1 MKAKVMVSLFLVAGV
16 LLGTTL
22 SGFTA
27 ETYPSKPVRLVV
39 PFTPGGGTDIVAR
52 SVGQWLTKKWGQQ
65 VIIDNRPGGT
75 TIVGTEIVS
84 KSPADGYTLL
94 LASITFS
101 INPGMMKKLPYD
113 PLKAFIPITQ
123 TTFTPYLLAV
133 HPSLP
138 VRSVEELMASLRSKP
153 DVKLK
158 YGSSGTGGGQH
169 LAGELFKMKT
179 GIKNLVHVSYRGTGP
194 AITDLLG
201 GHIQVMFSTILSMI
215 EHVKTGTLR
224 GLAVSGAKR
233 VASIPNLPTI
243 AESGVPGYEAS
254 SWNGI
259 MVPAGVPA
267 HIVSTLNRDIAQA
280 LRSKEV
286 KAVLEMDGAEVVGG
300 TPEEFGRLVRSEI
313 QKWGDV
319 LRMAGVAPE

>member
-1 MKAKVMVSLFLVAGV
+1 
-16 LLGTTL
+16 
-22 SGFTA
+22 
-27 ETYPSKPVRLVV
+27 
-39 PFTPGGGTDIVAR
+39 
-52 SVGQWLTKKWGQQ
+52 VGQWLTKKWGQQ
-65 VIIDNRPGGT
+65 VIIDNRPGGS

-101 INPGMMKKLPYD
+101 INPGMKKKLPYD
-113 PLKAFIPITQ
+113 PLKDFMPITQ

-158 YGSSGTGGGQH
+158 YGTSGTGGGMH
-169 LAGELFKMKT
+169 LAAELFKMKT
-179 GIKNLVHVSYRGTGP
+179 GIKNLVHVPYRGIAP

-201 GHIQVMFSTILSMI
+201 GHIQVAFSTILPII
-215 EHVKTGTLR
+215 EHAKAGTLR

-233 VASIPNLPTI
+233 VASISNLPTI

-267 HIVSTLNRDIAQA
+267 HIVATLNRNIVQA
-280 LRSKEV
+280 LRSPEV
-286 KAVLEMDGAEVVGG
+286 KSMLETDGAEVVGG
-300 TPEEFGRLVRSEI
+300 TPEEFGRLIRSEI

-319 LRMAGVAPE
+319 LRMAGGVAPE